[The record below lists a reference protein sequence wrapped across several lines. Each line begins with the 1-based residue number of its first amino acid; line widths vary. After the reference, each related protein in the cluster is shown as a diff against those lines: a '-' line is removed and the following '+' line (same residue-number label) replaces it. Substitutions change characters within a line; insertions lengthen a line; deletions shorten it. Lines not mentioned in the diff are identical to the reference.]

1 DMGLSYWRCIEDTFF
16 DFALRVPQQVE
27 RLANTRA
34 RAVAPGND
42 LRSYI
47 IAG

>member
-1 DMGLSYWRCIEDTFF
+1 
-16 DFALRVPQQVE
+16 
-27 RLANTRA
+27 LANTRA